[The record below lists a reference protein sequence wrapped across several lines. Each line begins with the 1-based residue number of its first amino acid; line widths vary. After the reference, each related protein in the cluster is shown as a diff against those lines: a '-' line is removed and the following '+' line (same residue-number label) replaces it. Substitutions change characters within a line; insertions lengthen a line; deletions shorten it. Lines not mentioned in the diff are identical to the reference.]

1 MINYRCIGFLFGFA
15 LLMTA
20 CNNQSSSRVK
30 PSVVAEPDK
39 KKAPGRIEFSKEMHN
54 FGNLKEGEVV
64 AFSFQFKN
72 TGSLPF
78 RLTKVEP
85 ACGCLSVQYN
95 KEEIQPLAVS
105 TIEVIF
111 HSDGEWGNLIKT
123 VSVETSEGES
133 KNLTIGAN
141 VENKNFNFDL
151 NNLK

>member
-1 MINYRCIGFLFGFA
+1 MSRIRIIGFFLGFA
-15 LLMTA
+15 LLTMA

-30 PSVVAEPDK
+30 PFVAGESNK
-39 KKAPGRIEFSKEMHN
+39 KKATGRIEFSKEMHN
-54 FGNLKEGEVV
+54 FGNLKEGEIV

-72 TGSLPF
+72 TGSSPF

-85 ACGCLSVQYN
+85 ACGCLSVEYN
-95 KEEIQPLAVS
+95 KEEIQPQTVS

-111 HSDGEWGNLIKT
+111 QSDGEWGNLIKT
-123 VSVETSEGES
+123 VSVETSAGES

>member
-1 MINYRCIGFLFGFA
+1 MIRNYCIVFFFGIS
-15 LLMTA
+15 LLMMG
-20 CNNQSSSRVK
+20 CNSHSSSSVK
-30 PSVVAEPDK
+30 PAVSTDTEK
-39 KKAPGRIEFSKEMHN
+39 KKGPGRIEFSKEMHN
-54 FGNLKEGEVV
+54 FGSLKEGEIV

-72 TGSLPF
+72 TGSSPV

-85 ACGCLSVQYN
+85 ACGCLAVQYN
-95 KEEIQPLAVS
+95 KEEIQPQTVS
-105 TIEVIF
+105 AIEVIF

-133 KNLTIGAN
+133 RSLAIGAY